1 MKGMLQLLEWPLVSL
16 QDLVCKQLRIMI
28 NMLWANLELMI
39 SGEHVS
45 SFADSV
51 LAQTLSRSQ
60 ETRMQ
65 TAFLLKHYNTTPV

>member
-45 SFADSV
+45 
-51 LAQTLSRSQ
+51 TLLTVYLHKHSRD
-60 ETRMQ
+60 
-65 TAFLLKHYNTTPV
+65 LKKPGCRQHFC